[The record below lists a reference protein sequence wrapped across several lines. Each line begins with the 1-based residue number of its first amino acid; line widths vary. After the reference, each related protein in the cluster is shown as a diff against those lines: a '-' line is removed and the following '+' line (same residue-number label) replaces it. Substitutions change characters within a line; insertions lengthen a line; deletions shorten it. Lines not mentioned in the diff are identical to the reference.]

1 MTPVTGR
8 GIDPN
13 PSIEQTAADEL
24 LTRRGQCVCY
34 DKLLVVLGRGGQH
47 DCDVLPL
54 LVDVSPL
61 RGGCTNCG
69 APITGAHL
77 DGRSANDTTNVPF
90 QFSGFP
96 GNKRTTHVDAPP
108 RRGVEIHSSGHL
120 HSIGQFN
127 RHGVVSVVGG
137 VPNDDPLWGC
147 HRNRC
152 EIRVCAEFA
161 RHRNGDAISSTVT
174 LLKGQCN
181 GELHRFIGRN
191 FGRTVRS
198 YEILLNL
205 LRGDITGI
213 AGGGLVV
220 RGCRRGDT
228 TTGR

>member
-1 MTPVTGR
+1 M
-8 GIDPN
+8 
-13 PSIEQTAADEL
+13 
-24 LTRRGQCVCY
+24 
-34 DKLLVVLGRGGQH
+34 
-47 DCDVLPL
+47 
-54 LVDVSPL
+54 
-61 RGGCTNCG
+61 
-69 APITGAHL
+69 
-77 DGRSANDTTNVPF
+77 
-90 QFSGFP
+90 
-96 GNKRTTHVDAPP
+96 DAPP
-108 RRGVEIHSSGHL
+108 RRGVEVHSSGHL
-120 HSIGQFN
+120 HSIGQFD

-181 GELHRFIGRN
+181 GELHRLIGGN

-205 LRGDITGI
+205 LRGDIAGI

-228 TTGR
+228 TARRRLLSVSSAARLSLASDIRRRLSVVVGSDRYRSSGVARLSLVGDRYRSSTDRLGC